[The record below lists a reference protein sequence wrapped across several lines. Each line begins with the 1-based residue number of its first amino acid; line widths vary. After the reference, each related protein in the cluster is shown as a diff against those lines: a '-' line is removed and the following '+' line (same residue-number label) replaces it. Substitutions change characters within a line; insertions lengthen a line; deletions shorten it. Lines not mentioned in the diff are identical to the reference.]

1 MENKRRRIPH
11 MKPNILSFVLFALF
25 TYFAPTL
32 GVKAVVP
39 PPDGGYPNFTT
50 AEGQS
55 ALLV

>member
-1 MENKRRRIPH
+1 

-32 GVKAVVP
+32 GVQAVVP
-39 PPDGGYPNFTT
+39 PTDGGYPNFTT